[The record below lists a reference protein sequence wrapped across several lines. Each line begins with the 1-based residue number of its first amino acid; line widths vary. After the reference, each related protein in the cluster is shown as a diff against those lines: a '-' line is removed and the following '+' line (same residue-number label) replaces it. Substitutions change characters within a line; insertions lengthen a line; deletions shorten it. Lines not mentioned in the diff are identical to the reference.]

1 MSNTN
6 KTLIIAEAGVNH
18 NGDKQMALDLIDA
31 AAKAGADIVKFQT
44 FKAHKLVT
52 QHAEQADY
60 QIENSGKKESQL
72 DMLKALELEQTL
84 HFELQ
89 AAAEAKN
96 IEFLSTAF
104 DDDSLD
110 FLVNEVG
117 VKRLKVPSGEL
128 TNAPFVLKHAQAGLP
143 LIISTGMATMSDIEQ
158 ALAVIA
164 FGGLNPKSTPE
175 SIDACWQAYHS
186 FEGQQFIQQNVT
198 ILHCTTEYPA
208 PPTEINLRVMATFK
222 QSFNTEVGYS
232 DHSEGIAVPI
242 AAAALGAKI
251 IEKHFTL
258 DKTLPGPDH
267 KASLEPSE
275 LTQMIN
281 GVRVVDQA
289 LGVSVK
295 SVQPSE
301 FKNSFVAR
309 KSLVATAKVE
319 PGEVF
324 TESNLG
330 VMRPGTGLSPAL
342 YWQVLGSVSSKAY
355 EVGDLIE

>member
-1 MSNTN
+1 MNNTN

-18 NGDKQMALDLIDA
+18 NGDKQMAFDLIDA
-31 AAKAGADIVKFQT
+31 AAEAGADVVKFQT

-52 QHAEQADY
+52 QHAQQAEY
-60 QIENSGKKESQL
+60 QVANSGKKESQL
-72 DMLKALELEQTL
+72 AMLQALELEQSL

-89 AAAEAKN
+89 AAAEANN

-110 FLVNEVG
+110 FLVKEVG

-164 FGGLNPKSTPE
+164 FGGLNPKSTPD
-175 SIDACWQAYHS
+175 SIDSCWQAYHS
-186 FEGQQFIQQNVT
+186 EEGQSFIQQNVT
-198 ILHCTTEYPA
+198 VLHCTTEYPA
-208 PPTEINLRVMATFK
+208 PPSEINLRVMETFRR
-222 QSFNTEVGYS
+222 SFNTQVGYS
-232 DHSEGIAVPI
+232 DHSAGIAIPI
-242 AAAALGAKI
+242 AAAALGAEV

-275 LTQMIN
+275 LKQMVDGI
-281 GVRVVDQA
+281 RVAEQA

-309 KSLVATAKVE
+309 KSLVATKPIKV
-319 PGEVF
+319 GETF
-324 TESNLG
+324 TKENLG
-330 VMRPGTGLSPAL
+330 VMRPGSGLSPAL
-342 YWQVLGSVSSKAY
+342 YWQMLDTVSNIDY
-355 EVGDLIE
+355 QVGDLIE